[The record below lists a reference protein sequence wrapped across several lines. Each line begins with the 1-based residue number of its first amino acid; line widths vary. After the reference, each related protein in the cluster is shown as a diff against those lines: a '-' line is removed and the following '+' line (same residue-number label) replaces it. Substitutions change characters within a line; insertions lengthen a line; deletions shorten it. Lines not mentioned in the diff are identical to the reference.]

1 MTWQSPRAPQ
11 TCHGLVAWLVW
22 TSLWLLPDSHVL
34 SLFFFICFTFSE
46 QNEHGWDPLLFHKPT
61 GKPEF
66 HMLRAN
72 SWTPGGM
79 LLISNDLLED
89 IGAPSWVERW
99 EVDLFGW
106 SEAWKIT
113 GYHSMGPRFF
123 FLGGIRFKLDAK
135 MLLVV
140 FKGICPLRIVR
151 EVWFGN

>member
-1 MTWQSPRAPQ
+1 MTWQSQRAPNSSY
-11 TCHGLVAWLVW
+11 LVAWLVW
-22 TSLWLLPDSHVL
+22 TSLWLLPDSYVL
-34 SLFFFICFTFSE
+34 SLKFLICFTFSE
-46 QNEHGWDPLLFHKPT
+46 QNEHGGIHYFSKHKPT

-66 HMLRAN
+66 DMLRAN

-113 GYHSMGPRFF
+113 GYRSMGPRFF
-123 FLGGIRFKLDAK
+123 FFGGIRFKLDAK